1 MNMALAAV
9 ICHLFVEHLSTWFT
23 LSSAELA
30 SLIEPKNSRVL
41 CLSLHGTRWG
51 ESFIP
56 PVTLAPRLEHSIEQ
70 GSIAPVDP

>member
-9 ICHLFVEHLSTWFT
+9 ICHHLFVEHLSTWFT

-30 SLIEPKNSRVL
+30 SLIELKNSCVL

-51 ESFIP
+51 ESLVP
-56 PVTLAPRLEHSIEQ
+56 L
-70 GSIAPVDP
+70 